1 MKTRILA
8 MIIGIAVGAYVGG
21 FLSSETIEY
30 YNYTQ
35 NVVSFEPYTEFLNE
49 TNVSA
54 ARIIVP
60 AVDQDGN
67 GVATILDVQ
76 VVRGERRALVNIDK
90 LFFWTDT
97 QNSIRKSRT
106 VAENITGFDLSFYDI
121 IYTITA
127 NASVIEG
134 PSAGGALTVATIA
147 ALERKSVNLSV
158 MMTGTMEH
166 DGYIGPVGE
175 ITAKANAAREIGAEL
190 FIVPVGQSIET
201 VYDSR
206 EVCENIGWTKI
217 CRIERTPR
225 QVNVQEEAGI
235 PVIEASSIRDVLP
248 YFIIG
253 YD

>member
-1 MKTRILA
+1 MKHKILA
-8 MIIGIAVGAYVGG
+8 MLIGIAIGAYIGG

-76 VVRGERRALVNIDK
+76 VVRGERRALVNIDN

-97 QNSIRKSRT
+97 QNSIRVSRT

-127 NASVIEG
+127 NASIIEG
-134 PSAGGALTVATIA
+134 PSAGGAMTVATIA
-147 ALERKSVNLSV
+147 ALERKGTNLSV
-158 MMTGTMEH
+158 MMTGTMEP
-166 DGYIGPVGE
+166 DGSIGPVGE
-175 ITAKANAAREIGAEL
+175 ITAKAKAAKEIGAEL
-190 FIVPVGQSIET
+190 FLVPKGQSVET

-217 CRIERTPR
+217 CRIERTPK

-235 PVIEASSIRDVLP
+235 PVIEASNIRDVLP
-248 YFIIG
+248 YFIPD
-253 YD
+253 YE

>member
-8 MIIGIAVGAYVGG
+8 MIIGIAIGAYIGG

-35 NVVSFEPYTEFLNE
+35 NIVSFEPYTEFLNE
-49 TNVSA
+49 TGVSA
-54 ARIIVP
+54 SRIIVP

-76 VVRGERRALVNIDK
+76 VVRGDRRALVNIDK

-97 QNSIRKSRT
+97 QSSIIKSRS

-134 PSAGGALTVATIA
+134 PSAGAALTVATVA
-147 ALERKSVNLSV
+147 ALEKKSVNLSV

-166 DGYIGPVGE
+166 DGSIGKVGE
-175 ITAKANAAREIGAEL
+175 IAAKAKAAKDIGATL
-190 FIVPVGQSIET
+190 FIVPRGQAIET

-225 QVNVQEEAGI
+225 EIDVQEEVGI
-235 PVIEASSIRDVLP
+235 PVIEASNVKDILG

-253 YD
+253 Y

>member
-8 MIIGIAVGAYVGG
+8 MIIGIVIGAYVGG
-21 FLSSETIEY
+21 FLTSETITY
-30 YNYTQ
+30 YNITQ
-35 NVVSFEPYTEFLNE
+35 HVVSFEPYTELMNG

-54 ARIIVP
+54 ARVIVP

-90 LFFWTDT
+90 LLFWTDT
-97 QNSIRKSRT
+97 QDSIRKARS
-106 VAENITGFDLSFYDI
+106 VAENITGADLSKYDI

-147 ALERKSVNLSV
+147 ALERKQVNLSV
-158 MMTGTMEH
+158 MMTGAMDH
-166 DGYIGPVGE
+166 DGSIGKVGE
-175 ITAKANAAREIGAEL
+175 IAAKAKAAKDIGAEL
-190 FIVPVGQSIET
+190 FIVPAGQSVET
-201 VYDSR
+201 VYDSE
-206 EVCENIGWTKI
+206 EVCEKIGWTRI

-225 QVNVQEEAGI
+225 QINVAEEVGI
-235 PVIEASSIRDVLP
+235 HILEARNIVDVLP
-248 YFIIG
+248 YFIVD
-253 YD
+253 Y